1 MKFTPVLGLSALPGT
16 LGCVVLICIM
26 IGLLWFSYASRQ
38 REGMDAGGSYVMSKV
53 SAGDTP
59 REIWEK
65 VETVGS
71 DGQFASAL
79 YDVKIHSREK
89 ISCMAPATYNS
100 YTFECDCPE
109 GSDYSDVYGCISKC
123 DFYQKYTADGC
134 VNRCDVSNQFF
145 YDAVLDACL
154 QCPVGT
160 YNDGNNT
167 CLPLPACPGDG
178 QYVDHSGRCSF
189 CPSGQVF
196 NDQGV
201 CVAACAPHQQWVTGP
216 TGGQCMPRCPIQYQ
230 YWKAGDA
237 GGSCVDCPPGQVA
250 DAQNRCVPSKMTCRP
265 GESYGSGYRCTS
277 VCLEYERWDASFAN
291 CVPKCG
297 VIQYY
302 NSDTRGCAMCP
313 MGQISDDKNGCA
325 PPPVEPVPTP
335 NCPVGFTLNAAATA
349 CDTVCPY
356 WRYNADDDPTMCEL
370 ICPVKT
376 QYYDLAVN
384 NGCTDCP
391 VGYIADANNACTLC
405 DSDNGYFMVNGVC
418 AFECPSYKRWNAV
431 TDVCDYNCPD
441 NNTYYVEGKGCQYC
455 PKGYLVD
462 QKNGCNLCDT
472 DNGYTGS
479 GGPGGCKFQCG
490 YWQRWD
496 NVAQQCVNHCPFNHY
511 YDKTTD
517 TCTTCQDVH
526 PLNYILGFN
535 SETNTCTVG
544 GLITAPPTPTPLVT
558 KLSPE
563 LVQKPAA
570 PPPPVIT
577 EPPPANLSVKLVSFT
592 TAALN
597 LAVTTPNYGGT
608 VSVNGAVVHTFSAG
622 PNVVV
627 TVPLSGV
634 LNTSNKATI
643 LVQLLDSSDAPV
655 SVSGGTKTLT
665 VASNTARDNY
675 TPSSDKYLYKITYD
689 LVGGGGGGGSGASTI
704 EGDYYTGCTGGG
716 GGAGQHKQDGIYMVD
731 QANMT
736 NSTINMK
743 IGTGGGGGQGVMGTT
758 GGNSG
763 QPGQPTTLSLS
774 GAGVIATAAGGGGGG
789 GGGEG
794 SGNNCYGG
802 AGGSSDS
809 WWGTGITG
817 NDWANSDNG
826 RARGGSNG
834 SGSGSGGAGSIG
846 GSSGPSPDASP
857 GVSGSGTYTAYYYT
871 IQGI

>member
-1 MKFTPVLGLSALPGT
+1 
-16 LGCVVLICIM
+16 
-26 IGLLWFSYASRQ
+26 
-38 REGMDAGGSYVMSKV
+38 
-53 SAGDTP
+53 
-59 REIWEK
+59 
-65 VETVGS
+65 
-71 DGQFASAL
+71 
-79 YDVKIHSREK
+79 
-89 ISCMAPATYNS
+89 
-100 YTFECDCPE
+100 
-109 GSDYSDVYGCISKC
+109 
-123 DFYQKYTADGC
+123 
-134 VNRCDVSNQFF
+134 
-145 YDAVLDACL
+145 
-154 QCPVGT
+154 
-160 YNDGNNT
+160 
-167 CLPLPACPGDG
+167 
-178 QYVDHSGRCSF
+178 
-189 CPSGQVF
+189 
-196 NDQGV
+196 
-201 CVAACAPHQQWVTGP
+201 
-216 TGGQCMPRCPIQYQ
+216 
-230 YWKAGDA
+230 
-237 GGSCVDCPPGQVA
+237 
-250 DAQNRCVPSKMTCRP
+250 
-265 GESYGSGYRCTS
+265 
-277 VCLEYERWDASFAN
+277 
-291 CVPKCG
+291 
-297 VIQYY
+297 
-302 NSDTRGCAMCP
+302 
-313 MGQISDDKNGCA
+313 
-325 PPPVEPVPTP
+325 
-335 NCPVGFTLNAAATA
+335 
-349 CDTVCPY
+349 
-356 WRYNADDDPTMCEL
+356 
-370 ICPVKT
+370 
-376 QYYDLAVN
+376 
-384 NGCTDCP
+384 
-391 VGYIADANNACTLC
+391 
-405 DSDNGYFMVNGVC
+405 
-418 AFECPSYKRWNAV
+418 V

-462 QKNGCNLCDT
+462 QNNGCNLCDT

-496 NVAQQCVNHCPFNHY
+496 NVAQHCVNHCPFNHY

-535 SETNTCTVG
+535 GETNTCTVG

-570 PPPPVIT
+570 PPAPVIT

-592 TAALN
+592 TTALN

-608 VSVNGAVVHTFSAG
+608 VSVNGSVVHTFSAG
-622 PNVVV
+622 PNVAV

-634 LNTSNKATI
+634 LNTSHKATI

-743 IGTGGGGGQGVMGTT
+743 IGTGGDGGKGVMGTT